1 MNNHDIPRQ
10 KSEAELKVDAL
21 LEKLKTLDIDLEHET
36 DDQEQ
41 LKPSERIESIYNV
54 WLAIKD
60 RLNNPE
66 TALDVGSGFGYGVA
80 VLDTKNIKT
89 IGIENVP
96 AKNKQALA
104 LFDQLDVALNE
115 IDEIDFEN
123 SPAIMEAEFDQLDQE
138 EVADL
143 ITMFYLSQELITKPE
158 TFEICQKL
166 LKKDGQMVL
175 ATEADRASVEQII
188 ASGAINLPAGLSYEI
203 IDLPGNFE
211 QTIILLNKN

>member
-96 AKNKQALA
+96 AKIKQALA